1 MHLPVA
7 AGAQRV
13 EARDAHQHTG
23 IALCCSIV
31 LSISQA
37 HTTPL
42 SVAQRGTENSSGTA
56 VHGKRRVK
64 SWAHAIVAHFIGHVY
79 CRGKVF
85 CREVNAYHA
94 GPRAVTPQQS
104 TCPPKGPTQ
113 TANPTT
119 KPKPRGRATVD

>member
-42 SVAQRGTENSSGTA
+42 
-56 VHGKRRVK
+56 
-64 SWAHAIVAHFIGHVY
+64 
-79 CRGKVF
+79 C
-85 CREVNAYHA
+85 
-94 GPRAVTPQQS
+94 
-104 TCPPKGPTQ
+104 GPTRNGKQ
-113 TANPTT
+113 YTE
-119 KPKPRGRATVD
+119 KDV

>member
-42 SVAQRGTENSSGTA
+42 
-56 VHGKRRVK
+56 
-64 SWAHAIVAHFIGHVY
+64 
-79 CRGKVF
+79 C
-85 CREVNAYHA
+85 A
-94 GPRAVTPQQS
+94 GPTRNGKQFKTYTDRES
-104 TCPPKGPTQ
+104 HDQ
-113 TANPTT
+113 TETARTSN
-119 KPKPRGRATVD
+119 RGLRLVLT

>member
-42 SVAQRGTENSSGTA
+42 
-56 VHGKRRVK
+56 
-64 SWAHAIVAHFIGHVY
+64 
-79 CRGKVF
+79 C
-85 CREVNAYHA
+85 
-94 GPRAVTPQQS
+94 
-104 TCPPKGPTQ
+104 GPTRNGKQ
-113 TANPTT
+113 YRDTE
-119 KPKPRGRATVD
+119 KDV